1 MKCEIIK
8 DLIPLSAEGLCSEES
23 EKEITEHIRTCE
35 TCRLLYEKSPETTS
49 EVLPIPDEKETF
61 KKVSWAFRKLTLKSG
76 ITAVLLIA
84 ILVVLGWLTYGQI
97 AKYDGAVSFETIV
110 QSFEVR
116 KIAKYIADG
125 NFDSYVDSISNDS
138 NSNLSLETANILKE
152 QNKKNLTDTYLSA
165 YGNTEVKSISV
176 KSSYSLDVLSSP
188 DYKSTIRNNIRIEFA
203 DGRSFETVL
212 FKNPDGKYICP
223 ERYVSNSFLIESDR
237 MTSAEQKFHNALAH
251 ANNCDIL
258 SSSGFEFT
266 ITSKD
271 IMNIYTGMFHEQY
284 IDDVTAGKSAFSETD
299 FDITN
304 AYFSDYRFDE
314 LKNML
319 YYDLILLADD
329 GKGIAVMMSRIY
341 YDYMGLYPPEKDD
354 ITIHTD
360 GCTPELE
367 QALYNFFG

>member
-35 TCRLLYEKSPETTS
+35 TCRLLYEKSPETT
-49 EVLPIPDEKETF
+49 ENTPIPDEKETF
-61 KKVSWAFRKLTLKSG
+61 KKVNLLFRKLTIKSG
-76 ITAVLLIA
+76 IIALLLVAVLA
-84 ILVVLGWLTYGQI
+84 VLGWLTYGQI

-125 NFDSYVDSISNDS
+125 DFDSYVDSISNDNS
-138 NSNLSLETANILKE
+138 SNLSLETVDILKE
-152 QNKKNLTDTYLSA
+152 QDKKNLTEAYLSA
-165 YGNTEVKSISV
+165 YGDTEVKSISV
-176 KSSYSLDVLSSP
+176 KSSYSLDVLSLH
-188 DYKSTIRNNIRIEFA
+188 DDKRIIRNNIRIEFA
-203 DGRSFETVL
+203 DGRSIEMVL

-258 SSSGFEFT
+258 SSSGFEST

-271 IMNIYTGMFHEQY
+271 IMKIYTGMFHEQY
-284 IDDVTAGKSAFSETD
+284 IDDVTAGKNAFSETD

-304 AYFSDYRFDE
+304 AYFSDYRFDGLE
-314 LKNML
+314 NML
-319 YYDLILLADD
+319 YYDLTLLAED
-329 GKGIAVMMSRIY
+329 GKGTAVMMSRIY

-354 ITIHTD
+354 ITVSTN